1 MRLEEDVYSLKQEL
15 GDIRQESF
23 AMELIRES
31 NAKNK
36 IYEKQNHRLFIIIIV
51 MMLLWFVTGSY
62 LVYILNDIQVIE
74 EQSSVDMEAE
84 GNNNYI
90 GGDNNGTY
98 ESN

>member
-1 MRLEEDVYSLKQEL
+1 MSIREDVEKLEEKASNLEK
-15 GDIRQESF
+15 SF
-23 AMELIRES
+23 ALEMLQDY
-31 NAKNK
+31 K
-36 IYEKQNHRLFIIIIV
+36 KQNKRLFIIIIV
-51 MMLLWFVTGSY
+51 MMLLWFATGSY
-62 LVYILNDIQVIE
+62 LVYVLNDIQVVE

>member
-51 MMLLWFVTGSY
+51 MMFLWFATGSY
-62 LVYILNDIQVIE
+62 LVYILNDIGTTEETQSIE
-74 EQSSVDMEAE
+74 DIDTIENSNISNG
-84 GNNNYI
+84 GNN
-90 GGDNNGTY
+90 G
-98 ESN
+98 